1 MTKLFTV
8 KASADL
14 RSVNCPIR
22 LTQEEARTI
31 RHSASIRNMSVAEFM
46 RRAALARKADVNYE
60 TQIVLELSDIIRA
73 IRAIH
78 KQMVEM
84 QIAPPEEIWSP
95 LIDEAIDAILRVGN

>member
-1 MTKLFTV
+1 MTKLFTA

-14 RSVNCPIR
+14 RSVRYPIL
-22 LTQEEARTI
+22 LTQEEAETI

-84 QIAPPEEIWSP
+84 QIPPPEEIWSP
-95 LIDEAIDAILRVGN
+95 LIDEAISAILRVGN